1 MRSASGRSEVY
12 RAARNF
18 AAEMQTY
25 DDLDLA
31 ALAYIERYPHHP
43 PDVFHRSR
51 RANLKEA
58 ATLLTDGWAS
68 RLVSCLDRPH
78 LYTLRHHN
86 IGLPVDAGDPTR
98 LYAPDAIAAWKTALY
113 EHLEPPYYW
122 LVEAGKTTLH
132 AHALGSGP
140 QKLAHLAP
148 SEVIKPIDDMVGAV
162 AYALKPA
169 AVYTAA
175 NLATFWR
182 AKRNA
187 TGNLPRRSGPV
198 GIPNARTYGKPMEA

>member
-1 MRSASGRSEVY
+1 VDSASGRSEVY
-12 RAARNF
+12 REARNF
-18 AAEMQTY
+18 AVEMQTN

-31 ALAYIERYPHHP
+31 ALAYVQRYPHHP
-43 PDVFHRSR
+43 PDAFYGSR
-51 RANLKEA
+51 RGAMKEA
-58 ATLLTDGWAS
+58 TALLTEGWAS

-78 LYTLRHHN
+78 LYSLRHHHL
-86 IGLPVDAGDPTR
+86 GLPVDAGDPTR
-98 LYAPDAIAAWKTALY
+98 LYAPDALATWKTALY
-113 EHLEPPYYW
+113 EHLELPFYW
-122 LVEAGKTTLH
+122 WVEAGETALH
-132 AHALGSGP
+132 AHALGSEP

-148 SEVIKPIDDMVGAV
+148 SEVIKPIYDMVGAV

-169 AVYTAA
+169 AVYNPV

-198 GIPNARTYGKPMEA
+198 GIPNARTCCKPLEA